1 MRTPGISP
9 IARDAMA
16 YVLAGGRGSR
26 LMELTARRAK
36 PAVYFGGKSR
46 IVDFALS
53 NAFNS
58 GIRHIAVATQYK
70 AHSLIRH
77 LHRGWNFMRP
87 IRNESFDILPAS
99 QRISE
104 ELWYLGTADAVY
116 QNLDIIEGYD
126 PKYLVVLAGD
136 HIYKMDYEL
145 MLQQHVEQNAEVT
158 VGCIE
163 VPRAEATGF
172 GVMGVNEQDVIQAFV
187 EKPENPPP
195 MPGKPDA
202 ALASMGI
209 YVFETKFLLEELRRD
224 AADPNSSHDFGK
236 DIIPYLVKYGKA
248 VAHSFSRSCVRSEEE
263 KGSYWRDVGT
273 VDAYWA
279 ANIDLT
285 AVVPELD
292 IYDQNWPIW
301 TYNEGTP
308 PAKFVHDE
316 DGRRG
321 LAISSLVSG
330 ACIVSGAALRR
341 TLLSTGSRVNSFA
354 NVENAVILPR
364 VDVGRSA
371 RLKNV
376 VIDAEVKIPEGLVVG
391 EDPELDARR
400 FRRTER
406 GVCLI
411 TQPMIDRL
419 ADQPALHRVPERG
432 LTPINGV
439 EEDAEEDRA
448 INGLDPEAAIEALE
462 DEAVTSGLKA

>member
-1 MRTPGISP
+1 
-9 IARDAMA
+9 
-16 YVLAGGRGSR
+16 
-26 LMELTARRAK
+26 
-36 PAVYFGGKSR
+36 
-46 IVDFALS
+46 
-53 NAFNS
+53 
-58 GIRHIAVATQYK
+58 
-70 AHSLIRH
+70 
-77 LHRGWNFMRP
+77 MRP

-116 QNLDIIEGYD
+116 QNLDIIEGYN

-391 EDPELDARR
+391 EDPELDAKR

-419 ADQPALHRVPERG
+419 ADQPSLHRVPERG